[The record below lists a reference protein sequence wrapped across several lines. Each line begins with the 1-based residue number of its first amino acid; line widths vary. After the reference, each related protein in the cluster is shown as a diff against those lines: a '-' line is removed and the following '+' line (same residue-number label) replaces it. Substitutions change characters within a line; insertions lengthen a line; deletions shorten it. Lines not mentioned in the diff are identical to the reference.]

1 MPDSTRDLGADP
13 SGEIAARLGALIGHP
28 EVSAAYVRFRLD
40 LLAVQQE
47 ARHAVAA
54 SISASGDNGR
64 PAHRLPLGPA
74 DVAFP
79 IDVLANLLEGIR
91 ASAARHG
98 QETADLQRLRAGA
111 GRDPGRLPSLAA
123 AAAFGP
129 DLPVLED
136 FAREWGVLTDAVLFV
151 GRAMAA
157 PCVMEAVRAGAR
169 HEPTPATEEAHR
181 CPACGSPPSV
191 ARLRRTDGRRLLTCG
206 LCGSEWNAVRT
217 ACACCGTKD
226 QALLGVLRLGEA
238 DARWVDTCEGCLGYI
253 KTVDERRLPV
263 GDAVLA
269 VVEESATLHLDLL
282 AEREGYVRRVP
293 YVLPA

>member
-1 MPDSTRDLGADP
+1 MPDSTRGLGTHR
-13 SGEIAARLGALIGHP
+13 SGEIDARLGALIGLP

-40 LLAVQQE
+40 LLAVQRE
-47 ARHAVAA
+47 ARLAMAAAISAAAA
-54 SISASGDNGR
+54 SGQ
-64 PAHRLPLGPA
+64 PEPRLPVGPA
-74 DVAFP
+74 DVDFP
-79 IDVLANLLEGIR
+79 IDILATLLGGIH
-91 ASAARHG
+91 AAAARHG

-111 GRDPGRLPSLAA
+111 CRDPGRLPSLAA

-129 DLPVLED
+129 DLPVLEQL
-136 FAREWGVLTDAVLFV
+136 AREWGVLTDALLFV

-157 PCVMEAVRAGAR
+157 PCITEAVLARAMQQPAPAAR
-169 HEPTPATEEAHR
+169 DAHR

-191 ARLRRTDGRRLLTCG
+191 ARLRRADGRRLVTCG
-206 LCGSEWNAVRT
+206 LCGSEWEAVRT
-217 ACACCGTKD
+217 ACACCGTQD

-238 DARWVDTCEGCLGYI
+238 DARWLDTCEGCLGYI
-253 KTVDERRLPV
+253 KTVDERRLSE